1 MARRSGPTGRLEERR
16 TLAGFPSGPRHLD
29 FLRPPQL
36 EHRAPRIS
44 GFWTVGFVWNSLDSL
59 VRNEPSQWVTRD
71 PRPIFNSCGPFAS
84 IRSAR
89 PRRHSIRRSTTL
101 EPRQAKTAGR
111 AGIMAIDIGRA
122 GLGIGTN
129 LTPSSLFGK
138 KLSTGRPYVKNPR
151 PQSLSTRS
159 PTRSPL
165 LVDARLWTSA
175 ELRAR
180 LAPQPRGPRKARR
193 YGGSNAKTMISPRTR
208 AANRMPGQP
217 ATRRRQ
223 ASEARRRRNRTAS
236 QAPATPG

>member
-1 MARRSGPTGRLEERR
+1 M
-16 TLAGFPSGPRHLD
+16 
-29 FLRPPQL
+29 
-36 EHRAPRIS
+36 
-44 GFWTVGFVWNSLDSL
+44 SLL
-59 VRNEPSQWVTRD
+59 NGLQAIP
-71 PRPIFNSCGPFAS
+71 GPFLIHAALS
-84 IRSAR
+84 PQSGAQDPAVIRSKGR
-89 PRRHSIRRSTTL
+89 PRSNPAKQKPLGAPGSWQSTS
-101 EPRQAKTAGR
+101 EGP
-111 AGIMAIDIGRA
+111 DW
-122 GLGIGTN
+122 GIGTN